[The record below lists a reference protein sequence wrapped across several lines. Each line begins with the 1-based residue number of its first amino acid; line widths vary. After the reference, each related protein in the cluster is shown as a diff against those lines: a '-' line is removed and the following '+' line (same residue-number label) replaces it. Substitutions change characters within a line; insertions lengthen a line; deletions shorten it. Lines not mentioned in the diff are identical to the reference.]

1 MRGFFTAF
9 RMTACF
15 GEEPSCGRNESK
27 GKSHVVL
34 GWERFDR
41 FGLVETLGVLRLRLR
56 MTPPSEEGDKGK
68 DKGNGNG
75 SSNGKDNGKGNG
87 SSNGND
93 NGNSNC
99 NSNDN
104 DNDQCRF
111 FAPLRMERQKSR
123 GKCNGKRK
131 SKSNSND
138 NYKCGDSSLRSE

>member
-15 GEEPSCGRNESK
+15 GGEPSCGWNESK

-56 MTPPSEEGDKGK
+56 MTPPSEGGDKGK
-68 DKGNGNG
+68 DN
-75 SSNGKDNGKGNG
+75 
-87 SSNGND
+87 
-93 NGNSNC
+93 
-99 NSNDN
+99 
-104 DNDQCRF
+104 
-111 FAPLRMERQKSR
+111 
-123 GKCNGKRK
+123 

-138 NYKCGDSSLRSE
+138 NRKCGDSSLRSE